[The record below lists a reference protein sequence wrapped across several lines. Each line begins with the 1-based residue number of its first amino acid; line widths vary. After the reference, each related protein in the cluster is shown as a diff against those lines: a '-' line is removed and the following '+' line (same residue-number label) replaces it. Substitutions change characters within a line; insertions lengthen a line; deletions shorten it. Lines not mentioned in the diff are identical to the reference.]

1 MTKPLQSGKQAVD
14 LAGKGAR
21 VSRIRRDP
29 PPKVKEITVADVEER
44 DARMV
49 VVGVIAFT
57 LAIVAVILGFASWTG
72 WSPSQHPINLVSES

>member
-29 PPKVKEITVADVEER
+29 PPKVKEKEVDLDVVDRR
-44 DARMV
+44 DVIIGVLAFALFFLTRGAR
-49 VVGVIAFT
+49 
-57 LAIVAVILGFASWTG
+57 AV
-72 WSPSQHPINLVSES
+72 